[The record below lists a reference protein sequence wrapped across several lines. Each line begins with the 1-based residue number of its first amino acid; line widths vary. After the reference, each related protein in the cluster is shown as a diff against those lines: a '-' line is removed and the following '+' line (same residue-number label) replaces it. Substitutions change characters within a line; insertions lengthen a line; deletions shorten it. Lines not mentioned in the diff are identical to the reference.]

1 MKVEK
6 NFYFSMQELFSHPEI
21 LLEKRITQL
30 RLCDRN
36 FLCDKKKL
44 LKFIQKLNDVKWN
57 GKTSFPY
64 ITFEINMEIIDKDS
78 VDMFLQIPCG
88 LQLEFL
94 QDYLNG
100 QRKIFA
106 RKIALLNKAG
116 LVFGF
121 DVCSNEFATI
131 KLFKSC
137 IDEICNYYPN
147 HVYIDNESLAPSEKL
162 STQDIKN
169 IKRLSFS
176 FEIFYSYGRAVP
188 WFLAVL
194 QPLRIKSSS
203 FFSDFAEWQ
212 ECNNCGLNSSFDC
225 EAAEHEDIEKMQ
237 LSFLKL
243 KYEEKKAEHIFA
255 AVKDLVC
262 IHGSFSRCS
271 CENTQS
277 IIELSYHPDDILSP
291 YAMDLQNFAEQVCLE
306 PCKVKIF
313 SDSDGPHIEFIE

>member
-1 MKVEK
+1 
-6 NFYFSMQELFSHPEI
+6 MQELFSHPEI
-21 LLEKRITQL
+21 LMKKQISQL
-30 RLCDRN
+30 RLYGKD

-44 LKFIQKLNDVKWN
+44 IKFIQKLNDLNWDE
-57 GKTSFPY
+57 KTNFPY
-64 ITFEINMEIIDKDS
+64 ITFEIDMEIIDNET
-78 VDMFLQIPCG
+78 VDMFLKIPCG
-88 LQLEFL
+88 LQFEFL
-94 QDYLNG
+94 QDYLNA

-106 RKIALLNKAG
+106 RKIALLNRAG

-121 DVCSNEFATI
+121 DVCSIDFATI

-147 HVYIDNESLAPSEKL
+147 HVYISNENLVPSEKL

-176 FEIFYSYGRAVP
+176 FEVFYSYGRAVP

-203 FFSDFAEWQ
+203 FFADFAEWQ
-212 ECNNCGLNSSFDC
+212 ECNNCGLNSGFDC
-225 EAAEHEDIEKMQ
+225 ETAEHEDIEKMQ

-271 CENTQS
+271 CENKQS

-291 YAMDLQNFAEQVCLE
+291 YVMDLQNFAEEVCFE

-313 SDSDGPHIEFIE
+313 LGSDGPKIEFIE